1 MTKTEIEHIL
11 SIQRGQLLNLAKRF
25 MKSSGSAED
34 ADDIVQ
40 EALAELWMLFE
51 SGYRIRNAEAL
62 AVKITKTV
70 CVRHYRTQ
78 KLRTLAIE
86 GQDYS

>member
-40 EALAELWMLFE
+40 EALTELWMLFE
-51 SGYRIRNAEAL
+51 SGYRIRNTEAL
-62 AVKITKTV
+62 AGSAE
-70 CVRHYRTQ
+70 
-78 KLRTLAIE
+78 AIKYTDSKDKNVIIVE
-86 GQDYS
+86 LKN